1 MSKAPKLRFKEFG
14 GDWESKR
21 LGEFGEFLKGAI
33 ISKSDLTECGTPC
46 ILYGELYTRYKEVI
60 NKTISRTNL
69 KSSNL
74 VFSKKNDIL
83 IPASGETALDMSTAS
98 CLQEDNVILGGD
110 LNIFRSSK
118 LNGIFIS
125 YQLNSSKKKEIAK
138 LAQGASVVHIYS
150 NQLKNLKIDITSLKE
165 QEKIA
170 SFLSLVDEK
179 INLQDKKL
187 ENLKNYKKGIMS
199 KIFNRE
205 LRFKDDNGNDYPNW
219 EEKKLE
225 EICILKKGEQ
235 LNRDTLIE
243 EGEYYVL
250 NGGIEPSGYTNK
262 YNTNENTISISEG
275 GNSCGYVNY
284 NFKRFWSG
292 GHCYTLENILNK
304 INVKYLYQ
312 YLKYK
317 QQNIMNLRVGTGLP
331 NIQKKDLIIFKIKVP
346 CLDEQIKISSFLSLI
361 DEKIEKEAKK
371 LELLNDYKKGLLQ
384 QMFV

>member
-1 MSKAPKLRFKEFG
+1 MSKLPKLRFKEFS
-14 GDWESKR
+14 GDWESKK
-21 LGEFGEFLKGAI
+21 LGEFLIESKIKGSTGE
-33 ISKSDLTECGTPC
+33 
-46 ILYGELYTRYKEVI
+46 
-60 NKTISRTNL
+60 N
-69 KSSNL
+69 
-74 VFSKKNDIL
+74 SKKL
-83 IPASGETALDMSTAS
+83 T
-98 CLQEDNVILGGD
+98 V
-110 LNIFRSSK
+110 K
-118 LNGIFIS
+118 LWGKGIVA
-125 YQLNSSKKKEIAK
+125 KKEILKGSSSTQYYVRKSGQLMYGKLDFLNCAFGIVPKYLDGYESTIDSPAFDVKNANANFLLNKITQKNFYKKYGDIADGSRKAK
-138 LAQGASVVHIYS
+138 RVHS
-150 NQLKNLKIDITSLKE
+150 ETFLNMDINIPSLKE

-179 INLQDKKL
+179 ISLQDKKL

-199 KIFNRE
+199 KIFKRE
-205 LRFKDDNGNDYPNW
+205 LRFKDNNGNNYPKW

-371 LELLNDYKKGLLQ
+371 LDLLNDYKKGLLQ